1 VLGIDLSKEVASSEL
16 PAELVTLAAERASY
30 EGSDPEQAAQALL
43 EARQAARAAKD
54 WGTADAIRDGIA
66 ALGLVVED
74 TAAGARL
81 RRKKD

>member
-1 VLGIDLSKEVASSEL
+1 LPFSK
-16 PAELVTLAAERASY
+16 
-30 EGSDPEQAAQALL
+30 ALL
-43 EARQAARAAKD
+43 TARQEARAAKD

-81 RRKKD
+81 RRQKD